1 MAAGA
6 KKCVGGG
13 EMDDRG
19 RCVGLLACVRADDAQ
34 LRVWGLECVK
44 SRF

>member
-1 MAAGA
+1 MCKGVE
-6 KKCVGGG
+6 K
-13 EMDDRG
+13 MDDRG
-19 RCVGLLACVRADDAQ
+19 RCVELLACVQSGDAQ